1 MRRGWTKKK
10 KKCGVVTEGERK
22 CVRVCIEGERMY
34 VFARVYEGP
43 ESVVRQNKVGKRSG
57 RALWRGGCFSQVRRI
72 IKAILLR
79 ACSDLIYVGDH
90 LLARL
95 NDF

>member
-34 VFARVYEGP
+34 VFARVYEGQ
-43 ESVVRQNKVGKRSG
+43 ESVLYGKIRWVREAVGLFGAEDVSLRS
-57 RALWRGGCFSQVRRI
+57 
-72 IKAILLR
+72 
-79 ACSDLIYVGDH
+79 DE
-90 LLARL
+90 
-95 NDF
+95 